1 MKKRGFS
8 LIELLVVLILIS
20 LSISLVTPSLSRLSR
35 TIELKGAAK
44 KISAILRYC
53 RSEAVN
59 KGQTYQAIL
68 DSNLREIRVQSTALK
83 EEKDENGDEKGEG
96 KGSEK
101 TYSLPEG
108 IRMKEVDIPS
118 FQNTSG
124 YPRIE
129 FYPNGGSNGG
139 AILLDTPDRTGYK
152 VKVDFLTGTVK
163 VERVGSSDR

>member
-1 MKKRGFS
+1 MKERGFS
-8 LIELLVVLILIS
+8 LIELVVVLILIS
-20 LSISLVTPSLSRLSR
+20 LSIALVTPSLSRFS
-35 TIELKGAAK
+35 TTVELKGAAK

-59 KGQTYQAIL
+59 KGQTYQALL

-83 EEKDENGDEKGEG
+83 EEKDEKGEG

-118 FQNTSG
+118 SQNTSG

-129 FYPNGGSNGG
+129 FYPNGGSSGG
-139 AILLDTPDRTGYK
+139 AILLDTQDRTGYK
-152 VKVDFLTGTVK
+152 IKVDFLTGMVK
-163 VERVGSSDR
+163 VEKVEGSDR